1 MQQADQLSPSGGRI
15 AASGLLRRAF
25 QGERAGYLFL
35 LPAAVFLLI
44 TVGYPLFDT
53 VRMAFQEVTLGT
65 LSRGERPF
73 IGLTNFENVLA
84 DPAFPI
90 ALQNSLVFTIAS
102 VFFQF
107 IIGLALAILL
117 NEVFPLRHIFRGLLL
132 SGWRIPPI
140 VSGTIFLWM
149 FNYDFGFIN
158 FFLQKIGIV
167 DQPVRWLLDQDYALL
182 TVILTNI
189 WLGIPFNVI
198 LLASGLTGLPEDIY
212 EAATVDGANRWQK
225 LTRMTL
231 PLMKPTIL
239 ATLML
244 GFIYTL
250 RVFDVIWVMTGGG
263 PVNATEVLPTL
274 AYRESFNR
282 FNFGEGAAI
291 SVIMLGMLLVVAVFY
306 VRTTNEEE
314 M

>member
-1 MQQADQLSPSGGRI
+1 MQQAEQLPLTRFLI
-15 AASGLLRRAF
+15 AAGELPKKLFR
-25 QGERAGYLFL
+25 GERAGYMFL
-35 LPAAVFLLI
+35 LPSAVFLLVTI
-44 TVGYPLFDT
+44 GYPLFDT
-53 VRMAFQEVTLGT
+53 LRMAFQEVTLGT

-73 IGLTNFENVLA
+73 IGLANFQNVLA
-84 DPAFPI
+84 DPAFPT
-90 ALQNSLVFTIAS
+90 ALQNSLVFTVSS

-107 IIGLALAILL
+107 LIGLVLAIIL
-117 NEVFPLRHIFRGLLL
+117 NEAFPLRHVFRGLLL

-158 FFLQKIGIV
+158 FFLQEIGAIGE
-167 DQPVRWLLDQDYALL
+167 PVRWLLDQDYALL

-212 EAATVDGANRWQK
+212 EAATVDGASRLQK
-225 LTRMTL
+225 LIRLTL

-291 SVIMLGMLLVVAVFY
+291 SVIMLGMLLIVALFY
-306 VRTTNEEE
+306 VRTTKEEG

>member
-1 MQQADQLSPSGGRI
+1 MQHAEQLSRSKFLI
-15 AASGLLRRAF
+15 AAIPQKFFR
-25 QGERAGYLFL
+25 GERAGYMFL
-35 LPAAVFLLI
+35 LPSAVFLLVTI
-44 TVGYPLFDT
+44 GYPLFDT
-53 VRMAFQEVTLGT
+53 ARMAFQEVTLGT

-73 IGLTNFENVLA
+73 IGLENFRNVFA
-84 DPAFPI
+84 DPAFPT
-90 ALQNSLVFTIAS
+90 ALQNSLVFTVSS

-107 IIGLALAILL
+107 LIGLTLAIIL
-117 NEVFPLRHIFRGLLL
+117 NEAFPLRHVFRGLLL

-158 FFLQKIGIV
+158 YFLEEIGAI
-167 DQPVRWLLDQDYALL
+167 DEPVRWLLDPDTALL

-212 EAATVDGANRWQK
+212 EAATVDGASRLQK
-225 LTRMTL
+225 LLRLTL

-291 SVIMLGMLLVVAVFY
+291 SVIMLGILLIVALFY
-306 VRTTNEEE
+306 VRTTKEEG

>member
-1 MQQADQLSPSGGRI
+1 MQQADRLAPSRSRS
-15 AASGLLRRAF
+15 AARDLLKTVFR
-25 QGERAGYLFL
+25 GERAGYLFL
-35 LPAAVFLLI
+35 LPAAIFLLI
-44 TVGYPLFDT
+44 TIGYPLFDT
-53 VRMAFQEVTLGT
+53 IRMAFQEVPLGT

-73 IGLTNFENVLA
+73 IGLENFRNVLD

-90 ALQNSLVFTIAS
+90 AFKNSLIFTVAS

-107 IIGLALAILL
+107 IIGLTLAIIL
-117 NEVFPLRHIFRGLLL
+117 NEAFPLRHIFRGLLL

-140 VSGTIFLWM
+140 VSGTIFLWL

-158 FFLQKIGIV
+158 FFLEKIGVINE
-167 DQPVRWLLDQDYALL
+167 PVRWLLNQDYALL
-182 TVILTNI
+182 TIILTNI

-225 LTRMTL
+225 LRHMTL

-274 AYRESFNR
+274 AYRESFIR

-291 SVIMLGMLLVVAVFY
+291 SVIMLCILLVVAVFY
-306 VRTTNEEE
+306 VRTTNEEG

>member
-1 MQQADQLSPSGGRI
+1 EDGIRDFHVTGVQTCA
-15 AASGLLRRAF
+15 
-25 QGERAGYLFL
+25 
-35 LPAAVFLLI
+35 LPI
-44 TVGYPLFDT
+44 
-53 VRMAFQEVTLGT
+53 
-65 LSRGERPF
+65 
-73 IGLTNFENVLA
+73 
-84 DPAFPI
+84 
-90 ALQNSLVFTIAS
+90 
-102 VFFQF
+102 
-107 IIGLALAILL
+107 
-117 NEVFPLRHIFRGLLL
+117 
-132 SGWRIPPI
+132 
-140 VSGTIFLWM
+140 
-149 FNYDFGFIN
+149 FGFIN
-158 FFLQKIGIV
+158 FFLEKIGVINE
-167 DQPVRWLLDQDYALL
+167 PVRWLLNQDYALL
-182 TVILTNI
+182 TIILTNI

-282 FNFGEGAAI
+282 F
-291 SVIMLGMLLVVAVFY
+291 
-306 VRTTNEEE
+306 
-314 M
+314 

>member
-1 MQQADQLSPSGGRI
+1 MQLAEESSAPTFLMSAR
-15 AASGLLRRAF
+15 GLPKRLF

-35 LPAAVFLLI
+35 LPSALFLLVVI
-44 TVGYPLFDT
+44 GYPLFDT

-73 IGLTNFENVLA
+73 IGLENFHNVFD
-84 DPAFPI
+84 DPAFFT
-90 ALQNSLVFTIAS
+90 ALQNSLIFTIAS
-102 VFFQF
+102 VLFQF
-107 IIGLALAILL
+107 LIGLALAIIL

-140 VSGTIFLWM
+140 VSGTIFLWL
-149 FNYDFGFIN
+149 FNYDFGFVN
-158 FFLQKIGIV
+158 FLLMKLGVIHE
-167 DQPVRWLLDQDYALL
+167 PVRWLLNRDYALL

-189 WLGIPFNVI
+189 WLGIPFNII
-198 LLASGLTGLPEDIY
+198 LLAGGLTGLPEDIY
-212 EAATVDGANRWQK
+212 EAAKVDGANRFQK
-225 LTRMTL
+225 FVHMTL

-291 SVIMLGMLLVVAVFY
+291 SVIMLCMLSVVALFY
-306 VRTTNEEE
+306 VRTTGDEG

>member
-1 MQQADQLSPSGGRI
+1 MQLSERLSTVRTDR
-15 AASGLLRRAF
+15 SMWKRLF
-25 QGERAGYLFL
+25 QGEHIGYLFL
-35 LPAAVFLLI
+35 LPAGIFLLVV
-44 TVGYPLFDT
+44 VGYPLFDT

-65 LSRGERPF
+65 LAAGERPF
-73 IGLTNFENVLA
+73 NGLDNFRNVID
-84 DPAFPI
+84 DPAFSK
-90 ALQNSLVFTIAS
+90 ALTNSLIFTIAS

-117 NEVFPLRHIFRGLLL
+117 NEAFPLRHLFRGLLI

-140 VSGTIFLWM
+140 VSGTIFLWL

-158 FFLQKIGIV
+158 FFLQEVGLIRE
-167 DQPVRWLLDQDYALL
+167 PVRWLLNQDYALVS
-182 TVILTNI
+182 VIITNI
-189 WLGIPFNVI
+189 WLGIPFNLI
-198 LLASGLTGLPEDIY
+198 LLASGLTGLPEDVY
-212 EAATVDGANRWQK
+212 EAATVDGASQRQK
-225 LTRMTL
+225 LVHLTIPM
-231 PLMKPTIL
+231 MKPTIL

-291 SVIMLGMLLVVAVFY
+291 SVIMLAMLFVVALLY
-306 VRTTNEEE
+306 IRTTSEEV

>member
-1 MQQADQLSPSGGRI
+1 MQLAERPS
-15 AASGLLRRAF
+15 ASTYSSVARDFLKRLF
-25 QGERAGYLFL
+25 LGERVGYVFL
-35 LPAAVFLLI
+35 LPAVVYLLVVI
-44 TVGYPLFDT
+44 GYPLFDT
-53 VRMAFQEVTLGT
+53 IRMAFQEVTLRT
-65 LSRGERPF
+65 LASGHRPF
-73 IGLTNFENVLA
+73 NGLENFRNVLHA
-84 DPAFPI
+84 PAFPM
-90 ALQNSLVFTIAS
+90 ALQNSLVFTISS

-107 IIGLALAILL
+107 LIGLGLALLL
-117 NEVFPLRHIFRGLLL
+117 NERFPLRHLFRGLLI

-140 VSGTIFLWM
+140 VSGTIFLWL

-158 FFLQKIGIV
+158 FLLLKVGIIHE
-167 DQPVRWLLDQDYALL
+167 PVRWLLKSDYALAS
-182 TVILTNI
+182 VIITNI

-198 LLASGLTGLPEDIY
+198 LLASGLTGLPEDVY
-212 EAATVDGANRWQK
+212 EAATVDGATRTQK
-225 LTRMTL
+225 LIHLTIPML
-231 PLMKPTIL
+231 KPTIL

-291 SVIMLGMLLVVAVFY
+291 SVIMLGMLFVIALLY
-306 VRTTNEEE
+306 IRTTAEEV

>member
-1 MQQADQLSPSGGRI
+1 
-15 AASGLLRRAF
+15 
-25 QGERAGYLFL
+25 
-35 LPAAVFLLI
+35 
-44 TVGYPLFDT
+44 
-53 VRMAFQEVTLGT
+53 MAFQEVTLGT
-65 LSRGERPF
+65 LARGERPF
-73 IGLTNFENVLA
+73 IGLENFRNVFD
-84 DPAFPI
+84 DPAFFT
-90 ALQNSLVFTIAS
+90 ALQNSLIFTTAS

-107 IIGLALAILL
+107 LIGMALALVL

-140 VSGTIFLWM
+140 VSGTVFLWL
-149 FNYDFGFIN
+149 FNYDFGFVN
-158 FFLQKIGIV
+158 FFLMKTGLTSE
-167 DQPVRWLLDQDYALL
+167 PVRWLLDQHYALA
-182 TVILTNI
+182 TVIITNI
-189 WLGIPFNVI
+189 WLGIPFNII

-212 EAATVDGANRWQK
+212 EAATVDGANHFQK
-225 LTRMTL
+225 LRFMTL

-274 AYRESFNR
+274 AYRDSFNR

-291 SVIMLGMLLVVAVFY
+291 SVIMLCMLCVVALFY
-306 VRTTNEEE
+306 VRTTNDEV